1 MNRLAW
7 RLAITGLVLLPAAGV
22 AALAPDSVARLL
34 TLVSPRAGLVF
45 ARDDGARGEA
55 LAAAGRWAEAAA
67 AFRAARPAQSYN
79 VGTALAR
86 LGDLDGALAAF
97 DAALLAGP
105 GEEDASFNRALVT
118 EALYRRRLAEGGSDG
133 AANSAAS
140 LRGKGRL
147 DRMDSGDTLSGT
159 GDGMA
164 AGRASRSQLGQAGSG
179 SAAGQGAGRESE
191 DSGDGAAHGAASDA
205 AGKGRKGGGA
215 DSIAEAW
222 REREHKST
230 RSLEAQWIEPS
241 EAWLASVA
249 DDPRKYLKTRL
260 LGEKKQR
267 LRASVNAGTAP

>member
-7 RLAITGLVLLPAAGV
+7 RMAATGVALLPFGAVFAAF
-22 AALAPDSVARLL
+22 PDAVARLIAS
-34 TLVSPRAGLVF
+34 VAPGAAPMV
-45 ARDDGARGEA
+45 ARTPAARGEA
-55 LAAAGRWAEAAA
+55 LAAAGRWADAAA
-67 AFRAARPAQSYN
+67 AFRALGPAAGYN
-79 VGTALAR
+79 LGTALAR
-86 LGDLDGALAAF
+86 SGDLDGALAAF
-97 DAALLAGP
+97 DAALLVDP
-105 GEEDASFNRALVT
+105 GDEDASFNRALVS
-118 EALYRRRLAEGGSDG
+118 EVLYRRGLAQSGSDG

-147 DRMDSGDTLSGT
+147 ENMDSAAPPSGA

-164 AGRASRSQLGQAGSG
+164 AGRESRSLAGAAGSG

-205 AGKGRKGGGA
+205 AGHGRTGGGA
-215 DSIAEAW
+215 DSIAATW

-230 RSLEAQWIEPS
+230 RSLTAQWIEPTPD
-241 EAWLASVA
+241 WLASVP

-267 LRASVNAGTAP
+267 LRASVNGGAP